1 MKLMSTMLSQCILS
15 WNLVFP
21 VRSIYIFCYKRNLY
35 SVQKTNM
42 KTLVIICLM
51 VSVFTFSEACSCIG
65 GHPQRQF
72 CDADFGRY
80 LIVFLCFFFGF
91 FGGFFV
97 VYLWLHTNKI
107 FDRSMKYHIFVVE
120 VLVEIEIIILAANQ
134 IY

>member
-1 MKLMSTMLSQCILS
+1 MSTILSQCILS

-42 KTLVIICLM
+42 KTLLIICLLA
-51 VSVFTFSEACSCIG
+51 SVFTFTEACSCIG

-72 CDADFGRY
+72 CDADFGGY
-80 LIVFLCFFFGF
+80 LIRFFCLP
-91 FGGFFV
+91 V
-97 VYLWLHTNKI
+97 ARHTNEI
-107 FDRSMKYHIFVVE
+107 FDGSMNYHFFAVE
-120 VLVEIEIIILAANQ
+120 FFVEIEIIISAAIK

>member
-15 WNLVFP
+15 WDLVFP

-42 KTLVIICLM
+42 KTLVIIYLM

-80 LIVFLCFFFGF
+80 LIVFFFVVF
-91 FGGFFV
+91 FFV

-120 VLVEIEIIILAANQ
+120 VLVGIEIIILAANK

>member
-80 LIVFLCFFFGF
+80 LIVFFVFFFGVF
-91 FGGFFV
+91 LGFFLWFTCGSTPIK
-97 VYLWLHTNKI
+97 YLTDPWSIIFLLLKFWLKSKLL
-107 FDRSMKYHIFVVE
+107 F
-120 VLVEIEIIILAANQ
+120 
-134 IY
+134 

>member
-80 LIVFLCFFFGF
+80 LIVFFFVVF
-91 FGGFFV
+91 FFV

-120 VLVEIEIIILAANQ
+120 VLVGIEIIILAANK